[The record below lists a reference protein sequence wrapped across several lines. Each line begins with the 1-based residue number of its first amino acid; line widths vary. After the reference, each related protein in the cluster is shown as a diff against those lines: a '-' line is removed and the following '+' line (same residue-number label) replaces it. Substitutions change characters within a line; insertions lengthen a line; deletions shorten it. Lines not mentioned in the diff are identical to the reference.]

1 MMSAIS
7 VAHLGCKDM
16 DVLDVGVVGK
26 MVDTRSLSSALDKL
40 YFWERKLY
48 AEVKVWSSSS
58 DKELALFSTYTT
70 IELMLFWR

>member
-16 DVLDVGVVGK
+16 DAVDVGVVA
-26 MVDTRSLSSALDKL
+26 MVDSQSLSSALEKL

-48 AEVKVWSSSS
+48 AEVKVWSPSS
-58 DKELALFSTYTT
+58 DKELSLF
-70 IELMLFWR
+70 